1 MARTLRGDR
10 RRTRG
15 LMLLGLLVLVTW
27 QGKTLG
33 MTRFSTLGASVA
45 TGVAMIP
52 AVRLMLSL
60 SLSMTFWATLYWA
73 CFQGIQLVTSAVEGN
88 PVLEVITFVSFSL
101 LPLAMVHMGL
111 VGAACDGP
119 LTSVMGM
126 MTKHGSKHVIECTR
140 GPLRRSTKALLYFMS
155 INFLANALPAS
166 FSYELP
172 EKAVF
177 LDPNK
182 DGKFTAQE
190 IESVVA
196 LASSRVLF
204 VALALSAAQIVFGVL
219 QKPADFDQDADH
231 PIEHFWSGYAHRHPL
246 AVLAYMATAGLTLA
260 TTAAVCLHSC
270 GFSPMAILSLGSL
283 GGLAFG
289 LASKDLVSNFIAGMF
304 LMIEKPFQIK
314 DRIQIGSTCG
324 VVQEIGFFT
333 TKLKLEDRT
342 VTLPNGSIHGSAI
355 NNFDED
361 ATRYFLVAVDA
372 VKFPAD
378 NFDRVFQE
386 VQKELPQI
394 LLNTDIP
401 KKGKIVQDQCPTV
414 VMPTCNHLGAQI
426 LVAVHVENST
436 EPRLG
441 GGMEI
446 ETVLKRA
453 VISFLLDKG
462 CSVGMCK

>member
-27 QGKTLG
+27 QGNMLG

-52 AVRLMLSL
+52 AIRLMLSL

-73 CFQGIQLVTSAVEGN
+73 CFRGIQLVSSAVEGN
-88 PVLEVITFVSFSL
+88 QVLEVITFVSFAL
-101 LPLAMVHMGL
+101 LPLMVAQMGL
-111 VGAACDGP
+111 VGAACDKP
-119 LTSVMGM
+119 LTSFKDMV
-126 MTKHGSKHVIECTR
+126 TKLGSKHVIECTR

-155 INFLANALPAS
+155 TNFLVNALPAS

-196 LASSRVLF
+196 LVSSRVLF

-231 PIEHFWSGYAHRHPL
+231 PIEHFWRGYAHRHPL
-246 AVLAYMATAGLTLA
+246 AVLFYMAIAGLTLA
-260 TTAAVCLHSC
+260 STAAVCLHSC

-289 LASKDLVSNFIAGMF
+289 LASKDLVGNFIAGMF
-304 LMIEKPFQIK
+304 LMINQPFKVK
-314 DRIQIGSTCG
+314 DRIQVGSTCG
-324 VVQEIGFFT
+324 VVHEIGFFT
-333 TKLKLEDRT
+333 TKLQLDDRT
-342 VTLPNGSIHGSAI
+342 VTLPNASIHGSAI

-361 ATRYFLVAVDA
+361 VHRAFLVTVDA

-378 NFDRVFQE
+378 NFDKVFQE
-386 VQKELPQI
+386 VRKELPQI

-401 KKGKIVQDQCPTV
+401 KKGKIAQDHCPTV
-414 VMPTCNHLGAQI
+414 LMPNCNHLGAQI
-426 LVAVHVENST
+426 LVAVKVENST

-441 GGMEI
+441 GGIEI

-462 CSVGMCK
+462 CSVGICK